1 MADPF
6 TIRIHLPDGDPEGVR
21 VVDRPGWTGVGIAFP
36 RTQWAAVKPRDEFS
50 KPGIYVL
57 TGYGEDASDDLPMVY
72 IGKGTRDIRSR
83 IDEHDKQKEFWET
96 GVVFTSP
103 RGELNA
109 AHVDWLE
116 YALVDRAK
124 QLLRCHLDNNNN
136 PRESDIGEAEKA
148 YTRGFLKE
156 VLQILPLLGIRSLET
171 PKAVKPTGVAVASD
185 NKHMARDTVIVPAHE
200 DGFQQVFIGEDCWYS
215 IRISG
220 GMLKHIRYIAAY
232 RTAPTRAITHYAA
245 VKSIEPYG
253 DEGKYK
259 LIFEGKAIPVGPIT
273 YGTAPKGSMQ
283 GPRYTSFEKLKAAR
297 TLLDLM

>member
-21 VVDRPGWTGVGIAFP
+21 VVDRLGWTGVGITFP
-36 RTQWAAVKPRDEFS
+36 RDQWPTVKSREEFN

-57 TGYGEDASDDLPMVY
+57 TGYSEESPELPTVY
-72 IGKGTRDIRSR
+72 IGKGTREIRGR
-83 IDEHDKQKEFWET
+83 IDEHDKQKEFWDT

-103 RGELNA
+103 KGELNA

-116 YALVDRAK
+116 YALVDRAQELK
-124 QLLRCHLDNNNN
+124 RCHLDNGNN

-156 VLQILPLLGIRSLET
+156 VLQILPLLGIHSLET
-171 PKAVKPTGVAVASD
+171 PKTIKPTSASVVS
-185 NKHMARDTVIVPAHE
+185 NSKQEMRDTVVVPAHE
-200 DGFQQVFIGEDCWYS
+200 DGFQKVFLGEDCWYS

-232 RTAPTRAITHYAA
+232 RTAPTQAITHYAV

-253 DEGKYK
+253 DGSKYK
-259 LIFEGKAIPVGPIT
+259 LIFEGKAIPVAPIP
-273 YGTAPKGSMQ
+273 YGVAPKGSMQ
-283 GPRYTSFEKLKAAR
+283 GPRYTSFEKLKTAK
-297 TLLDLM
+297 TLTDLM